1 MSLVI
6 PVPMSEIPAL
16 HVAEK
21 AGLRLFFGTLAV
33 SFLFHLLL
41 VVTGQT
47 RLESILPPLLQ
58 KTDPPAIMAEIVP
71 PPQQPEEAIGEIRSA
86 DASPDT
92 LPPVDTALVN
102 GMKAESGKK
111 LLACRKCTLAGAD
124 FKKAYLRLG
133 SFQGADMRQVDLSGA
148 DITAG
153 RFARVD
159 LEGANLTGADAAGI
173 DLRGANLKKANLSYT
188 RLDAALLHNADLTGA
203 ILVGANLRL
212 IEWVDN
218 LKLRDVDARGAIFR
232 YATLNG
238 VDFTG
243 ANLSGADFTRAKGLN
258 NAQLSRACG
267 NAKTK
272 LPQGLTIPFC

>member
-1 MSLVI
+1 MSLVV
-6 PVPMSEIPAL
+6 PAPMSEIPAL
-16 HVAEK
+16 HTAEK
-21 AGLRLFFGTLAV
+21 AGLRLFLGTLAV

-41 VVTGQT
+41 VMTGQT
-47 RLESILPPLLQ
+47 HLESILPPLLQ

-71 PPQQPEEAIGEIRSA
+71 PPPQAEEAIGELRAPDSPP
-86 DASPDT
+86 DA

-111 LLACRKCTLAGAD
+111 LIACRKCTLAGAD
-124 FKKAYLRLG
+124 FKKAYLRLA
-133 SFQGADMRQVDLSGA
+133 SFQGSDMRQANLAGA
-148 DITAG
+148 DLTGG
-153 RFARVD
+153 RFSRAN
-159 LEGANLTGADAAGI
+159 LEGANLSGADASGI

-203 ILVGANLRL
+203 ILMGANLRL

-232 YATLNG
+232 YASLNG

-243 ANLSGADFTRAKGLN
+243 ANLSGADFTRAKGLT
-258 NAQLSRACG
+258 NAQLALACG
-267 NAKTK
+267 DEKTK
-272 LPQGLTIPFC
+272 LPDGLRIPMC